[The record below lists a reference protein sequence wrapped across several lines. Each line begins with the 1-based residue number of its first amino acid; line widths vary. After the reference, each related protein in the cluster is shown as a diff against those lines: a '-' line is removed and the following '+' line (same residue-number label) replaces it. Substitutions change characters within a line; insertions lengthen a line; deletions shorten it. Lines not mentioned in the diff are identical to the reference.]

1 MEENEVETE
10 FITHVEGLGTLES
23 NGLKAC
29 TSRMC
34 RAVLS
39 SKSCLCHHVVM
50 HGVKIILLGPEGIL
64 KCRFKYLIPW
74 SSSLALYPRA
84 TYIFL
89 PIKLLLHHALCL
101 KCLLIHV
108 VTLKTYED

>member
-1 MEENEVETE
+1 MQV
-10 FITHVEGLGTLES
+10 
-23 NGLKAC
+23 
-29 TSRMC
+29 
-34 RAVLS
+34 
-39 SKSCLCHHVVM
+39 
-50 HGVKIILLGPEGIL
+50 
-64 KCRFKYLIPW
+64 KYLIPW